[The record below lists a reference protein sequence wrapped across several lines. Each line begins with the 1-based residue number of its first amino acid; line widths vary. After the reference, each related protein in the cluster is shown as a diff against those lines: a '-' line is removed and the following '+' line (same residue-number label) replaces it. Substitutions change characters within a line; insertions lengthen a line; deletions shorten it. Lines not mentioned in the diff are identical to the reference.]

1 MCCCSATW
9 ILCPSCP
16 VRSKSP
22 SSRTRRC
29 VTGPARGSSGASS
42 SSPRRW
48 PFVRA
53 ERKAV
58 RVAVFTADPNLERS
72 AWWRIVMETPGLSA
86 VVVCRQVASRR
97 PRDVL
102 RRLRR
107 NIAKHGLIFIPYRVG
122 LLGAS
127 IVRRCLS
134 RPGSEPHGGP
144 SVPSET
150 FESLDL
156 HSAVV
161 LEQVRAWQP
170 DLGLSI
176 GAPILRQALFRIP
189 RLGTL
194 NLHLGHVPEYR
205 GAPPGFWELYTGARS
220 IGATV
225 HWVDEGLDT
234 GPVVAAAQAPLY
246 ETDTLAQVEARARE
260 LGCRVLVGALR
271 LVAAGT
277 WVATPQPPGGRT
289 FRFPTVKQRAILG
302 FRLALRRWGRWIR
315 DGRAMARAAALLA
328 WLVLCRPVRDLIRTL
343 RRRHPVRV
351 FTFHRVTDLCRDG
364 LTVAPDVFRRQV
376 AYLRRHHEVV
386 SLERALGA
394 LRDGA
399 RLRHPLAALAFDDG
413 YRSVW
418 DVARPILAKHDVPAC
433 AFVCTGLVGT
443 DERLAHDDA
452 SPVRPYLDLMGWDEL
467 RTLCEEGWSVGAH
480 TVSHARLAQ
489 CDGETLRREVFE
501 PVATI
506 RGSLGQHVV
515 ALAYPFGGP
524 GDIREDGRSLVREAG
539 YVACLSNFGGENHPP
554 ADLMHVRRIDI
565 GGDHDDLGWKAWT
578 HGCDLSR
585 WRLRWTRAFGD
596 APASRP
602 LEPT

>member
-1 MCCCSATW
+1 
-9 ILCPSCP
+9 
-16 VRSKSP
+16 VRI
-22 SSRTRRC
+22 
-29 VTGPARGSSGASS
+29 V
-42 SSPRRW
+42 
-48 PFVRA
+48 
-53 ERKAV
+53 
-58 RVAVFTADPNLERS
+58 VFTADPDLERTP
-72 AWWRIVMETPGLSA
+72 WWRIVMETPGLTA
-86 VVVCRQVASRR
+86 VLVCRRRVTRR

-107 NIAKHGLIFIPYRVG
+107 TLAKHGLIFIPYRAG
-122 LLGAS
+122 LLAVS
-127 IVRRCLS
+127 LMRRLVPS
-134 RPGSEPHGGP
+134 RPPEPYHGP
-144 SVPSET
+144 AVPT
-150 FESLDL
+150 DIVESPDL
-156 HSAVV
+156 QAAPL
-161 LEQVRAWQP
+161 LERVRQWRP

-176 GAPILRQALFRIP
+176 GAPVLRPPLFKIP
-189 RLGTL
+189 KLGTL
-194 NLHLGHVPEYR
+194 NLHLGRVPEYR
-205 GAPPGFWELYTGARS
+205 GAPPGFWELYTDARR

-234 GPVVAAAQAPLY
+234 GPVVVAAEAPIY
-246 ETDTLAQVEARARE
+246 ESDSLARVEARAVE
-260 LGCRVLVGALR
+260 LGRRALTAALKHVARGAPT
-271 LVAAGT
+271 AA
-277 WVATPQPPGGRT
+277 PQSPGGRT
-289 FRFPTVKQRAILG
+289 FRFPTVKQRAILAG
-302 FRLALRRWGRWIR
+302 RLTLRRWRREIR
-315 DGRAMARAAALLA
+315 DVRGMAKGAAMLA
-328 WLVLCRPVRDLIRTL
+328 WLLLYRPVRDLIRTL